1 MLNEMSINK
10 QDYISE
16 EDIQSKSR
24 IYFFFAF
31 WVWIGFVSCIDTAL
45 SVKYRDQLIYVE
57 ENPIAV
63 WILQMDDGTLAQF
76 VAIKMFG
83 TIIVLGCLITL
94 LNFRMKWGL
103 TVAVALAMFQAC
115 LLGYL
120 FLL

>member
-10 QDYISE
+10 QSFINE
-16 EDIQSKSR
+16 EDSQSKLS

-31 WVWIGFVSCIDTAL
+31 WIWIGFVSCIDTAL
-45 SVKYRDQLIYVE
+45 SLKYRDQLIHVE

-63 WILQMDDGTLAQF
+63 WLLQIDDGTLAQF

-94 LNFRMKWGL
+94 LNFRIKWGL
-103 TVAVALAMFQAC
+103 TIAIVLAMFQAC